1 MDPVDQLLHL
11 RKGGLSIEE
20 YVHRFCHPL
29 MVVNGQDLPQDSQP
43 PAAPSLED
51 PRSSSL
57 AFKTWAPL
65 RSVDPL
71 VSPWLKALSSPLW
84 PISQL
89 APPGFLVPPAPP
101 WSFVNLPSPQD
112 YNPLALPRLS
122 IPLAPLGSSL
132 PPAPTWSLVA
142 LAPPWPSGTPPS
154 PRSPESSAPPWPSD
168 PSVLLWLFG
177 SPSSPWAPRPPALF
191 LSVRPLKPSV
201 SLPSW
206 VLPPTPSWT
215 VSSSRNWS
223 IWNLLFG
230 RGLGHDKGFGLC
242 SLGLHFP

>member
-11 RKGGLSIEE
+11 RQEGLSIEE

-29 MVVNGQDLPQDSQP
+29 MVVNGQDFSQDSQP

-57 AFKTWAPL
+57 AFKTWTPL
-65 RSVDPL
+65 RSVNPL

-101 WSFVNLPSPQD
+101 WSFVNLPSPRD
-112 YNPLALPRLS
+112 YNPPALPRLS
-122 IPLAPLGSSL
+122 IPLAPLGSSF
-132 PPAPTWSLVA
+132 PPSPTWSLVA

-177 SPSSPWAPRPPALF
+177 SPSSPWAP
-191 LSVRPLKPSV
+191 LSTCSV
-201 SLPSW
+201 SVSRTPETFCFTPLMGPS
-206 VLPPTPSWT
+206 S
-215 VSSSRNWS
+215 NS
-223 IWNLLFG
+223 IM
-230 RGLGHDKGFGLC
+230 DC
-242 SLGLHFP
+242 